1 VAIKPLTRRLTVPR
15 KRRHEDDKE
24 LRDDD
29 EMSEKDV
36 EKEKDDEEDEED
48 DEETI
53 GLDKAEEE
61 EDDDDDDDDEG
72 EKGFVEETVEDIE
85 RRRLFQTEAED
96 ILENLTQADYVE
108 VLKENEMDAKLAPKL
123 KKVLAEVIREGEMD
137 DMEEAWDE
145 AIERLEES

>member
-1 VAIKPLTRRLTVPR
+1 MLAIKPLPRRLTVPR

-29 EMSEKDV
+29 EIPEKDV
-36 EKEKDDEEDEED
+36 EKEKDDDEED
-48 DEETI
+48 DEDDEDTI

-61 EDDDDDDDDEG
+61 EDDDDDDDDG
-72 EKGFVEETVEDIE
+72 EKGFVAETVEEIE

-123 KKVLAEVIREGEMD
+123 KKILAEVIREGAMHDMD
-137 DMEEAWDE
+137 EAWDE
-145 AIERLEES
+145 AIERLE

>member
-1 VAIKPLTRRLTVPR
+1 VPR
-15 KRRHEDDKE
+15 KRRQEDDKE

-29 EMSEKDV
+29 EVSEKDA
-36 EKEKDDEEDEED
+36 EKED
-48 DEETI
+48 DEEGDDEEEGTVN
-53 GLDKAEEE
+53 LDKAEEEE
-61 EDDDDDDDDEG
+61 EDDDDDEDEG

-108 VLKENEMDAKLAPKL
+108 VLKENEMDPKLALKL
-123 KKVLAEVIREGEMD
+123 KKILAEVIREGEMD

-145 AIERLEES
+145 AVDRLEES

>member
-1 VAIKPLTRRLTVPR
+1 VPR
-15 KRRHEDDKE
+15 KRRHEEDKE

-36 EKEKDDEEDEED
+36 EKEDDEDEEDEED
-48 DEETI
+48 DTV

-61 EDDDDDDDDEG
+61 EDDDDDDDEG

-96 ILENLTQADYVE
+96 VLESLTQADYVE
-108 VLKENEMDAKLAPKL
+108 VLKENEMDSKLALRL
-123 KKVLAEVIREGEMD
+123 KKILAEVIREGEMD

>member
-1 VAIKPLTRRLTVPR
+1 MSR
-15 KRRHEDDKE
+15 KRRHEEDKE

-36 EKEKDDEEDEED
+36 KDEDGEED
-48 DEETI
+48 DEE
-53 GLDKAEEE
+53 GGEAVDLDSAEEE
-61 EDDDDDDDDEG
+61 DEDDDDDDDDG

-96 ILENLTQADYVE
+96 VLENLTQADYVE
-108 VLKENEMDAKLAPKL
+108 VLKENEMDPKLALKL
-123 KKVLAEVIREGEMD
+123 KKILAEVIREGEMD